1 MHELG
6 VTRQLLEVVL
16 TRAAQAGASK
26 VNAVHIEIGEESDVA
41 RDSLEFYWADLCR
54 ATPAEGARLVFT
66 TAVDPFSCRVTA
78 VDAD

>member
-6 VTRQLLEVVL
+6 VTRQLLQVVL
-16 TRAAQAGASK
+16 ARAAQAGASR

-41 RDSLEFYWADLCR
+41 PESLEFYWSDLCL
-54 ATPAEGARLVFT
+54 ATPAESARLVFT